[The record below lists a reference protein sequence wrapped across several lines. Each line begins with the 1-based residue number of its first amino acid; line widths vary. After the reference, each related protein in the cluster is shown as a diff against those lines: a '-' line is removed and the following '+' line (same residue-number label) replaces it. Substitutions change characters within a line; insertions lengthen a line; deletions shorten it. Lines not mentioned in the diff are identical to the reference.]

1 MKDKQ
6 VLLRRK
12 KMFRVSNHISQQ
24 PNCLPPKISIF
35 TSTNNNNLKWP
46 KKPKHSPSRPKSTSY
61 YHSSSTYV
69 FNFFS
74 LSLVSDSV
82 FSARVFYGDRARSL
96 RVRNAFSNSERN
108 FLLRSSFLDRIR
120 LFTELTNPLLRSR
133 CHSWQNKQTFYSNK
147 EIFLREL
154 IRLARWSDRFCSL
167 CLWKD

>member
-1 MKDKQ
+1 MKE
-6 VLLRRK
+6 
-12 KMFRVSNHISQQ
+12 KMFRVSNHISQ

-154 IRLARWSDRFCSL
+154 IR
-167 CLWKD
+167 